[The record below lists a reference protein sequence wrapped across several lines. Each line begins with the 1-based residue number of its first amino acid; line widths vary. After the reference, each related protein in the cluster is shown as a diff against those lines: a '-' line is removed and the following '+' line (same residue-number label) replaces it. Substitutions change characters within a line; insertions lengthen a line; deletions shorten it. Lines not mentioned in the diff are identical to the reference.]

1 MSEYLSVREAQTRI
15 LEIFQ
20 PTGHE
25 FVPLVSSAGRV
36 LAKDI
41 TAPEDMP
48 LFDYSSMDG
57 FAIHSSDVQEATPQ
71 TPVTLKITADIPAGS
86 RNIAPLYPGHAARI
100 MTGAMIP
107 TGADVVIPV
116 EDTNFAQG
124 FSGDQAIDPK
134 AGTVT
139 FSHSTQAG
147 AYIRLRGE
155 DVIKGQKL
163 LTRGRRLQAQDV
175 AILAATG
182 HASVPVYQK
191 PPVALF
197 SSGDELV
204 IPGEPL
210 QPGQIYD
217 SNQYLLT
224 AMLESEGASV
234 LRLRNAPDDPR
245 EIQNRLDQA
254 VAQGASLIVASAGVS
269 AGEFDYVRQVIEN
282 NGKLDFWKVNM
293 RPGKPLAFGFY
304 ANTPVIG
311 LPGNPVSAFVGCRLF
326 VLPAITRL
334 SGCTQSTS
342 RIGKAF
348 LGETVESD
356 GRESYLRAIV
366 QEENGRLVARLTG
379 HQGSGNLF
387 SLVQANALL
396 IVPSGVKSLPLDS
409 EANVLL
415 IS

>member
-20 PTGHE
+20 PTGQE
-25 FVPLVSSAGRV
+25 YVSLVASAGRI

-41 TAPEDMP
+41 IAQDDMP

-86 RNIAPLYPGHAARI
+86 KNVAPLHPGHAARI

-107 TGADVVIPV
+107 PGADVVIPV
-116 EDTNFAQG
+116 EDTNFTRG
-124 FSGDQAIDPK
+124 FSGSQARDSLT
-134 AGTVT
+134 GSVT
-139 FSHSTQAG
+139 ISHSAHPG

-155 DVIKGQKL
+155 DVRTGQEI
-163 LTRGRRLQAQDV
+163 LTRGSRLRPQDV
-175 AILAATG
+175 ALLAATG
-182 HASVPVYQK
+182 HARVPVYRK
-191 PPVALF
+191 PPVAIF

-234 LRLRNAPDDPR
+234 LCLKNAPDDPQ
-245 EIQNRLDQA
+245 EIKNRLDQA
-254 VAQGASLIVASAGVS
+254 VTQGASLIVTSAGVS
-269 AGEFDYVRQVIEN
+269 AGEFDYVRKVIET
-282 NGKLDFWKVNM
+282 NGKLDFWKVNL

-311 LPGNPVSAFVGCRLF
+311 LPGNPVSAFVGCRIF

-334 SGCTQSTS
+334 SGCIQATP
-342 RIGKAF
+342 REGKAF
-348 LGETVESD
+348 LGETVNSD

-366 QEENGRLVARLTG
+366 QEEDGRLVARLTG

-409 EANVLL
+409 EVNFLL
-415 IS
+415 L